1 MKECHPHFQSHGQPC
16 KDARISTREQHDWIC
31 LQRLWCEEKI
41 RGEPEQ
47 AGGDRKLGHAC
58 YSLSKRVAVWSQAVV
73 VEMRRVN
80 GLGAGGGYLDDLLE
94 IKKIF
99 HELHDQDEGEGT
111 ADLQMEQLD
120 RW

>member
-1 MKECHPHFQSHGQPC
+1 M
-16 KDARISTREQHDWIC
+16 
-31 LQRLWCEEKI
+31 
-41 RGEPEQ
+41 
-47 AGGDRKLGHAC
+47 
-58 YSLSKRVAVWSQAVV
+58 AVWSQAVV

-99 HELHDQDEGEGT
+99 HESHDQDEGEGT

-120 RW
+120 

>member
-1 MKECHPHFQSHGQPC
+1 M
-16 KDARISTREQHDWIC
+16 
-31 LQRLWCEEKI
+31 
-41 RGEPEQ
+41 
-47 AGGDRKLGHAC
+47 
-58 YSLSKRVAVWSQAVV
+58 AVWSQAVV

-120 RW
+120 